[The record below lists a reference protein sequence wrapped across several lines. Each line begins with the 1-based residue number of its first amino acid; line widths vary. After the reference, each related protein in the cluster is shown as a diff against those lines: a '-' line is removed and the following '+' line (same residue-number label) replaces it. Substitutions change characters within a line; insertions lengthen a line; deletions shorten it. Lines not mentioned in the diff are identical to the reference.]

1 AEDEGV
7 EERRSQPRPAP
18 GQMVLRAAGP
28 RKRLPRRAVTGLWPG
43 GAGPGGG
50 DGLRRLAGSC
60 AVGALVRRR
69 ALGGAVGT
77 VRRRGLRIGGLPLF
91 VPELG
96 VLRRFAH
103 APQCA
108 GKRGRAVTRRRSG
121 AGPWGSRPAPD
132 RTCPGPAGAPGRP
145 QRFPRRACSRSIAS
159 NSALKLPLPKPSEPC
174 RSIISQNTVGRSWT
188 GLVKICSR

>member
-50 DGLRRLAGSC
+50 DGRRRLAGSC

-121 AGPWGSRPAPD
+121 AGPWGEPSGPGPHLP
-132 RTCPGPAGAPGRP
+132 RTCRGP
-145 QRFPRRACSRSIAS
+145 RAASEVPAARLRS
-159 NSALKLPLPKPSEPC
+159 E
-174 RSIISQNTVGRSWT
+174 
-188 GLVKICSR
+188 